1 MLIDR
6 GEAIMEQVT
15 TRSFAGIDLGRT
27 ALSLSI
33 YDEAKK
39 EMEEKNFPVD
49 EDRADDYIRAGLDRL
64 SAYLQEKGLS
74 PEDFT
79 DVVFCMEK
87 TDEESR
93 KKLREELPENWVL
106 RHGCHVISRFRAFAE
121 YVFRQ
126 EKMVWDRNTLLLDYT
141 DDTLHC
147 VLIDQIRPSR
157 QKAYRGR
164 MQEIDL
170 LKEGIFQ
177 GAPDQDQAFSKMI
190 RQFLA
195 KNPTNIVFLTGEG
208 FEGSWMKRT
217 LNCLCAGRRVFL
229 GQNIYASGACLLAS
243 GPLAL
248 MEEGMIL
255 LDGPDMVCHTV
266 GIVTSEG
273 GQARYVPVTS
283 IGKEW
288 YNTSGRLDVILDKSS
303 RLEFFFHNTLE
314 NEMEGSACEISNLPQ
329 RPAKT
334 TRIRVRVVFSS
345 RMEGTILMEDMGF
358 GQISPGTGRITVFPF
373 TLIS

>member
-1 MLIDR
+1 
-6 GEAIMEQVT
+6 MEQMT
-15 TRSFAGIDLGRT
+15 TRTFAGIDLGRT

-39 EMEEKNFPVD
+39 EMEEESFPID
-49 EDRADDYIRAGLDRL
+49 QEGADDYISAGLDRL
-64 SAYLQEKGLS
+64 FSCLQEKGLS

-79 DVVFCMEK
+79 DVVFSMEE

-93 KKLREELPENWVL
+93 KKLEQGLPEQWTA
-106 RHGCHVISRFRAFAE
+106 RHGCHIICRFRAFAE
-121 YVFRQ
+121 YVFHQ

-141 DDTLHC
+141 DDSLKC
-147 VLIDQIRPSR
+147 ILIDQIRPSR

-164 MQEIDL
+164 MQELDL
-170 LKEGIFQ
+170 LKEGIFR
-177 GAPDQDQAFSKMI
+177 GASDQDQAFSKMI

-195 KNPTNIVFLTGEG
+195 KNPTNIIFLTGEG

-217 LNCLCAGRRVFL
+217 LTCLCAGRRVFL
-229 GQNIYASGACLLAS
+229 GQNIYASGACLLAT
-243 GPLAL
+243 GILPL

-255 LDGPDMVCHTV
+255 LDGPDMVCHSV

-273 GQARYVPVTS
+273 GRSRYVPITS

-288 YNTSGRLDVILDKSS
+288 YNTRGSLDVILDKSS
-303 RLEFFFHNTLE
+303 RIEFFFHNTIE
-314 NEMEGSACEISNLPQ
+314 NEMEGSACEITNLPQ

-334 TRIRVRVVFSS
+334 TRIRIRVLFSS
-345 RMEGTILMEDMGF
+345 RLEGTILMEDMGF
-358 GQISPGTGRITVFPF
+358 GQISPGTGKITVFPF